1 MLRRAATT
9 IKLTPEDILE
19 YDKSVSIQEK
29 GDQTSYLKDE
39 QLQEHI
45 NEPEVSMKYKQQ
57 TRNDRMGVG
66 NS

>member
-29 GDQTSYLKDE
+29 EDQTSYLKDE

-45 NEPEVSMKYKQQ
+45 HEPEVSLKYKQQ
-57 TRNDRMGVG
+57 SRNDRMGVG